1 MANCR
6 SDLGLVH
13 FIVDVSN
20 EKELREALSDC
31 ISMDCDL
38 SENEEYF
45 RQDTLELGFE
55 NEVDRIVSEALEG
68 DVDLSTLEGVTNL
81 FGEVTNAISEQ
92 EFFSNCE
99 LDVIEIG
106 NNKFVVAF
114 VYGGDYGN

>member
-1 MANCR
+1 M
-6 SDLGLVH
+6 
-13 FIVDVSN
+13 
-20 EKELREALSDC
+20 
-31 ISMDCDL
+31 
-38 SENEEYF
+38 
-45 RQDTLELGFE
+45 
-55 NEVDRIVSEALEG
+55 
-68 DVDLSTLEGVTNL
+68 DLSTLEGVTNL